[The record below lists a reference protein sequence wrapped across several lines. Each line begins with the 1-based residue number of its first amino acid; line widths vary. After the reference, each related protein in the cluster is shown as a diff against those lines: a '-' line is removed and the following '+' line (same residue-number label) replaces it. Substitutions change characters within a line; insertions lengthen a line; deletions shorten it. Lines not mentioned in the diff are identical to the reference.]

1 MSTPGRAA
9 REARVKVQPVPLAAK
24 MVEERPLLGDIKD
37 VEEDASRNKREISK
51 EAEEKENRVGRKE
64 ELRSWPT
71 TSF

>member
-24 MVEERPLLGDIKD
+24 KVEERPLLGDIKD
-37 VEEDASRNKREISK
+37 MEADASRNKREISK

-64 ELRSWPT
+64 ELRYWPT
-71 TSF
+71 PSF